1 MFNIPTGTALVEFIK
16 DFTGSTN
23 DTEIKQC
30 IFMAEMSMRNIE
42 LPALR
47 CDPYAPENIGIADS
61 QGRIPIPGDMN
72 KPILFFKQGQQYITQ
87 AQAVGVSGG
96 TRLTLI
102 TTPGQS
108 LTAGMTVS
116 GTNIPAGTTISA
128 TSGQITATGS
138 GSLSGSTITISS
150 PNGQVVIGMNVA
162 GTGVAPGATITN
174 VVGSTITL
182 SLTNIGAV
190 SGTITFTS
198 PTTGS
203 IVVLNQAVSGT
214 VNGTVTFTTPGV
226 GNPSSQVGPW
236 IVYDRI
242 GDRDIITQGMIAQ
255 LYLQPVNVPAVIRGK
270 FSEVY
275 NKYQFLPYIAE
286 GDLINMYY
294 YKAWPLL
301 FAPIT
306 DEVISATGTV
316 GTISGSGPWTAHIT
330 GMTGVGDLAVGDEI
344 YATDGTGSLGTG
356 GVYTVASIVS
366 ATEITFTATGGT
378 TPTAGTVTGITQT
391 GLIVEN
397 NAVLQTWPEGYVY
410 STLREYYIKRHN
422 DTDAA
427 VYDAKFKE
435 AWNVVED
442 QNNLGKWSG
451 GHTRLTSV

>member
-1 MFNIPTGTALVEFIK
+1 MFIIPTGDDLVSFIK

-47 CDPYAPENIGIADS
+47 SDPYAPENIGVADEN
-61 QGRIPIPGDMN
+61 GRIPIPGDMN
-72 KPILFFKQGQQYITQ
+72 KPILFFKQGQQVTTTATATGTSGQYTITLTSTP
-87 AQAVGVSGG
+87 AQAISNNMVVSGTG
-96 TRLTLI
+96 IGLGAVISNVSTGISGATITLSVAN
-102 TTPGQS
+102 TG
-108 LTAGMTVS
+108 TVS
-116 GTNIPAGTTISA
+116 GT
-128 TSGQITATGS
+128 
-138 GSLSGSTITISS
+138 
-150 PNGQVVIGMNVA
+150 
-162 GTGVAPGATITN
+162 
-174 VVGSTITL
+174 
-182 SLTNIGAV
+182 LTF
-190 SGTITFTS
+190 S
-198 PTTGS
+198 TTGNS
-203 IVVLNQAVSGT
+203 
-214 VNGTVTFTTPGV
+214 
-226 GNPSSQVGPW
+226 SSQTGPW

-242 GDRDIITQGMIAQ
+242 GDRDIITQSMIAQ

-301 FAPIT
+301 FAPVT

-316 GTISGSGPWTAHIT
+316 GSITGTGPWTFTIT
-330 GMTGVGDLAVGDEI
+330 GMTGVGDLEVGDEI
-344 YATDGTGSLGTG
+344 YALDGTGSFGTG
-356 GVYTVASIVS
+356 GVTRVASIVS
-366 ATEITFTATGGT
+366 STSITATTTGGT
-378 TPTAGTVTGITQT
+378 IPDTGTVTGITQT
-391 GLIVEN
+391 GLTVQN

-410 STLREYYIKRHN
+410 ATLREYYIKRHN

-427 VYDAKFKE
+427 VYDAKFKD

-451 GHTRLTSV
+451 GHTRLTSVWQPRQYRQYNIK